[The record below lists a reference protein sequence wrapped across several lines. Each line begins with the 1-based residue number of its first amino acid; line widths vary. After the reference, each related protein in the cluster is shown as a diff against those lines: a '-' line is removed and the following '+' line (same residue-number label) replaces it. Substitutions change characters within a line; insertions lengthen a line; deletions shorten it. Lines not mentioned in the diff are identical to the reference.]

1 MDTPTNSLITPGAS
15 DGHMSNEAFLQFCI
29 DFQLFPQIIDFN
41 SLNCYYQSAE
51 SIIELTRE
59 EIKKCTHKDEKEAS
73 FQVGDVVELPSFLK
87 AGKKG
92 GKVRPGDPLKI
103 IAVDCSDVDAEAVLV
118 MTARLKK
125 LWVKMGAIKKAEKN
139 FVSSDKAKATAKVAS
154 KATWINKS
162 FEEMTENEKR
172 SLTILSSFADY
183 MTSRK
188 VRAKDFFS
196 KFDESGDG
204 QIDSEELMK
213 GITFMS
219 LQGSLRTSI
228 SSPPPSFEEVESL
241 FRLIDADGD
250 GTLDYVELDIVMKT
264 VQERKSKQTRSANF
278 FIKDEAEMTELEKAA
293 LGFFVPLWNYME
305 ANKKTVKDIF
315 QKFDRA
321 NHGYLSFRELRE
333 VGEDLG
339 FTCKYDKF
347 DRAMM
352 LVDGNLDGAVSPEEL
367 QKVLNFVKVRMDML
381 YKREQDKKDELKN
394 PFVNKVTEQTK
405 TDNEKNYK
413 IAFFGLKAFIESI
426 LRIGFGHLSFHG
438 TPEQSTLPAATKALW
453 VITHLQQQ
461 LSQLQMKEDTT
472 VAEDV
477 MSFQKRMGWEA
488 ALQQFGNKRKHLD
501 KVMEEF
507 RNLGYKP
514 KNEEEIQENPWS
526 DVSNLERI
534 KCERPELFV
543 PLPSM
548 RPVVAGKNYERKAPC
563 PECKAE
569 PQHGWGNMYCP
580 KCGHADGM
588 IRACL
593 ANKKHYD
600 LHKLPTLDRIICL
613 LGTHTTPPGPMHR
626 DDGNPA
632 KPFSHANL
640 ELSVERRSSR
650 AK

>member
-1 MDTPTNSLITPGAS
+1 
-15 DGHMSNEAFLQFCI
+15 
-29 DFQLFPQIIDFN
+29 
-41 SLNCYYQSAE
+41 
-51 SIIELTRE
+51 
-59 EIKKCTHKDEKEAS
+59 
-73 FQVGDVVELPSFLK
+73 VGDVVELPSFLK
-87 AGKKG
+87 GGKKG
-92 GKVRPGDPLKI
+92 GKVKPGDPLKV

-125 LWVKMGAIKKAEKN
+125 LWVKMGAIIKAEKN

-162 FEEMTENEKR
+162 FEEMTDLEKR

-213 GITFMS
+213 GITFVS
-219 LQGSLRTSI
+219 LSGSLRTSI
-228 SSPPPSFEEVESL
+228 SSPPPSLEEVEQL

-264 VQERKSKQTRSANF
+264 VQERKSKQGRGANF
-278 FIKDEAEMTELEKAA
+278 FIKDDAEMTELEKAA
-293 LGFFVPLWNYME
+293 LDFFVPLWNYLE
-305 ANKKTVKDIF
+305 ANKKTVKDIYS
-315 QKFDRA
+315 KFDRS
-321 NHGYLSFRELRE
+321 NHGYLSFRELR
-333 VGEDLG
+333 VIGEELG
-339 FTCKYDKF
+339 FTCSYDKF

-352 LVDGNLDGAVSPEEL
+352 LVDGNLDGAISPEEL
-367 QKVLNFVKVRMDML
+367 QKVINFVKIRMDLL

-394 PFVNKVTEQTK
+394 PFVQQVTEKTK

-413 IAFFGLKAFIESI
+413 IACFGLKAFIESI
-426 LRIGFGHLSFHG
+426 FRIGLGHLSFHG

-461 LSQLQMKEDTT
+461 LAQLKLSEDTV
-472 VAEDV
+472 VAEEV
-477 MSFQKRMGWEA
+477 MSFNKRMGWEA

-514 KNEEEIQENPWS
+514 KNEEEVQENPWS
-526 DVSNLERI
+526 EVSNLERI
-534 KCERPELFV
+534 KCERPDLFQ
-543 PLPSM
+543 PLPHM
-548 RPVVAGKNYERKAPC
+548 RPVVAGKNYERKGQC

-569 PQHGWGNMYCP
+569 PQNGWGNMYCP
-580 KCGHADGM
+580 KCAHADGM
-588 IRACL
+588 VRACL
-593 ANKKHYD
+593 ANNKHYG
-600 LHKLPTLDRIICL
+600 LHKLPTLDKIICL

-626 DDGNPA
+626 DDGGMS
-632 KPFSHANL
+632 KPLTHAPVD
-640 ELSVERRSSR
+640 LSERRGSR
-650 AK
+650 TK

>member
-1 MDTPTNSLITPGAS
+1 
-15 DGHMSNEAFLQFCI
+15 MSNEAFLQFCI

-51 SIIELTRE
+51 SIIEITRE
-59 EIKKCTHKDEKEAS
+59 EIKRCTHKDEKQAS

-87 AGKKG
+87 GGKKG
-92 GKVRPGDPLKI
+92 GKVKPGDPLKV

-162 FEEMTENEKR
+162 FEEMSDQEKR

-219 LQGSLRTSI
+219 MSGSLRTSV
-228 SSPPPSFEEVESL
+228 SSPPPSFEDVQRL
-241 FRLIDADGD
+241 FNLIDADGD

-264 VQERKSKQTRSANF
+264 VQERKSKQNRGANF
-278 FIKDEAEMTELEKAA
+278 FVKDDAELTELEQVAINY
-293 LGFFVPLWNYME
+293 FIPLWNYME
-305 ANKKTVKDIF
+305 AHKWTVKDIF
-315 QKFDRA
+315 SKFDKL
-321 NHGYLSFRELRE
+321 GKGFFSFRELR
-333 VGEDLG
+333 VIGEELG
-339 FTCKYDKF
+339 FTCKYEKF

-352 LVDGNLDGAVSPEEL
+352 LVDGNLDGAMSYEEL
-367 QKVLNFVKVRMDML
+367 VKVLGFVKVRMDL
-381 YKREQDKKDELKN
+381 LFRREQDKKEELKN
-394 PFVNKVTEQTK
+394 PFVTKVAEQTK

-413 IAFFGLKAFIESI
+413 IACFGLKAFIESL

-453 VITHLQQQ
+453 VITHLAQQLGQLQQQ
-461 LSQLQMKEDTT
+461 DEGN

-477 MSFQKRMGWEA
+477 MSFSKRMGWEA
-488 ALQQFGNKRKHLD
+488 ALQQFGNKRRPLD

-507 RNLGYKP
+507 RNQGYKP
-514 KNEEEIQENPWS
+514 KNGEEQEDNPWS
-526 DVSNLERI
+526 EVSNLDRI
-534 KCERPELFV
+534 KCERPDLFHH
-543 PLPSM
+543 LPTM
-548 RPVVAGKNYERKAPC
+548 RPVVAGKNYERQAAC
-563 PECKAE
+563 SECKVE
-569 PQHGWGNMYCP
+569 PQSGWGNMYCP
-580 KCGHADGM
+580 RCGHADGM
-588 IRACL
+588 IAACL
-593 ANKKHYD
+593 ANNKHYD
-600 LHKLPTLDRIICL
+600 LHKLPTLDKIICL
-613 LGTHTTPPGPMHR
+613 LGTHATPPAPMHR
-626 DDGNPA
+626 EDA
-632 KPFSHANL
+632 SKPTDLRVDTS
-640 ELSVERRSSR
+640 ERRGSTHR
-650 AK
+650 K